1 MSKIKQILIDSK
13 QKVAGA
19 VATGAMVVGTSA
31 FAAVDV
37 GVTTALSDAKTDVGA
52 VGAAVLIA
60 IVAAATFKYI
70 RRAL

>member
-1 MSKIKQILIDSK
+1 MKNWKTRGLVGGSL
-13 QKVAGA
+13 
-19 VATGAMVVGTSA
+19 MVVGGVA
-31 FAAVDV
+31 NAAVSA
-37 GVTTALSDAKTDVGA
+37 GVTTALSDAATDVGT